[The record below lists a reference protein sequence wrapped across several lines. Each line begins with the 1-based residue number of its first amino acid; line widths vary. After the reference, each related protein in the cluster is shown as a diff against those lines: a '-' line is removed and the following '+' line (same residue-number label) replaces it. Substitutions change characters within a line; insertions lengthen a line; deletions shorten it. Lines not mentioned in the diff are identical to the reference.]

1 MHINGNI
8 DMQRSI
14 FFQHL
19 SWMHH
24 VDFHQSQDHVK
35 LSSPCI
41 ISMSLVAPVKPSI
54 MVVVV
59 AMPTNMRRRICANM
73 SAQSTVRKTNM
84 PAFLLINLTRP
95 GLICSVFFFTQISTY
110 LIKKNLLLNCLFKG
124 SSQSLL
130 IFIIWSYGIW
140 LEMYF
145 FPLF

>member
-1 MHINGNI
+1 
-8 DMQRSI
+8 
-14 FFQHL
+14 
-19 SWMHH
+19 MHH

-95 GLICSVFFFTQISTY
+95 GLICSVIFFTQISTY
-110 LIKKNLLLNCLFKG
+110 LIKKKTFYLTVCLRDHLKVF
-124 SSQSLL
+124 LT
-130 IFIIWSYGIW
+130 
-140 LEMYF
+140 
-145 FPLF
+145 

>member
-1 MHINGNI
+1 
-8 DMQRSI
+8 
-14 FFQHL
+14 
-19 SWMHH
+19 MHH

-95 GLICSVFFFTQISTY
+95 GLICSVIFFTQISTY
-110 LIKKNLLLNCLFKG
+110 LIKKKPFT
-124 SSQSLL
+124 
-130 IFIIWSYGIW
+130 
-140 LEMYF
+140 
-145 FPLF
+145 